1 MDGKFPSGTGH
12 YDSALVEQTPKEPS
26 DQAGPAPVC
35 PRCGADMVLRT
46 ARRGANLG
54 NQFWGCSTFPKCR
67 STIALESSEE
77 RADSIEDPSGA
88 VPGNSDASKAG
99 EAELGVDAEPLAPD
113 EPLESDELTSGNG
126 RRRLRDKLAGAAIGA
141 FKTYDKVQRF
151 MLEAEEPDASG
162 RWSPEHRRKVLR
174 YVYERDGGRCG
185 VCGAETR
192 IQAAHVEHIV
202 PKIFAYFDVSNA
214 GKAVQ
219 GTRYKSQLHK
229 LDNLQASH
237 TYCNKNKGNTADV
250 TRWRH
255 PTMPP
260 LTVALA
266 EDGSEFRVPQQPVKG
281 H

>member
-1 MDGKFPSGTGH
+1 
-12 YDSALVEQTPKEPS
+12 
-26 DQAGPAPVC
+26 
-35 PRCGADMVLRT
+35 MVLRT
-46 ARRGANLG
+46 ARRGANQG

-67 STIALESSEE
+67 NVVALESSEATASGVE
-77 RADSIEDPSGA
+77 GPSAPVPEPSNAAEAAEPGA
-88 VPGNSDASKAG
+88 
-99 EAELGVDAEPLAPD
+99 DAEPLPPDAPA
-113 EPLESDELTSGNG
+113 SGNE
-126 RRRLRDKLAGAAIGA
+126 RRRLRDKLAGAAVGA

-151 MLEAEEPDASG
+151 MLESEEPDARG
-162 RWSPEHRRKVLR
+162 RWSQEHRKKVLR

-192 IQAAHVEHIV
+192 IDGADLEHIV
-202 PKIFAYFDVSNA
+202 PKIFAYFDISKA

-219 GTRYKSQLHK
+219 GTRYKSLLHK

-255 PTMPP
+255 ATMPP
-260 LTVALA
+260 LAVALA
-266 EDGSEFRVPQQPVKG
+266 EDGAEFQVPQEPVKA

>member
-1 MDGKFPSGTGH
+1 
-12 YDSALVEQTPKEPS
+12 
-26 DQAGPAPVC
+26 
-35 PRCGADMVLRT
+35 MVLRT
-46 ARRGANLG
+46 ARRGANQG

-67 STIALESSEE
+67 NVVALESSE
-77 RADSIEDPSGA
+77 ATVSG
-88 VPGNSDASKAG
+88 VGDASAPASETSTASEAAG
-99 EAELGVDAEPLAPD
+99 PGADAEPLATDAP
-113 EPLESDELTSGNG
+113 TTGNE

-141 FKTYDKVQRF
+141 FKTYDKVQRI

-174 YVYERDGGRCG
+174 YVYERDGRRCG

-192 IQAAHVEHIV
+192 IDAAHVEHIV
-202 PKIFAYFDVSNA
+202 PKIFAYFDISKA
-214 GKAVQ
+214 GKAMQ
-219 GTRYKSQLHK
+219 GTRYKSLLHK

-260 LTVALA
+260 LAVALA
-266 EDGSEFRVPQQPVKG
+266 EDGAEFSVPPEPVKG

>member
-1 MDGKFPSGTGH
+1 
-12 YDSALVEQTPKEPS
+12 
-26 DQAGPAPVC
+26 
-35 PRCGADMVLRT
+35 MVLRT
-46 ARRGANLG
+46 ARRGANEG
-54 NQFWGCSTFPKCR
+54 NQFWGCPTFPKCR
-67 STIALESSEE
+67 GVVDVETSEE
-77 RADSIEDPSGA
+77 TASGTVGSSA
-88 VPGNSDASKAG
+88 LVSGGSEIS
-99 EAELGVDAEPLAPD
+99 EAD
-113 EPLESDELTSGNG
+113 EPAVDVEPQVPDVKGSGKE

-141 FKTYDKVQRF
+141 VKTYDKVRRS

-162 RWSPEHRRKVLR
+162 KWSPEHRRKVLR

-192 IQAAHVEHIV
+192 IEAAHVEHIV
-202 PKIFAYFDVSNA
+202 PKIFAYFDISKA
-214 GKAVQ
+214 GKAAQ
-219 GTRYKSQLHK
+219 GTRYKSLLHK

-260 LTVALA
+260 LAVALA
-266 EDGSEFRVPQQPVKG
+266 EDGAEFRVPQEPVKG

>member
-12 YDSALVEQTPKEPS
+12 YDSALVEPTPKEPS
-26 DQAGPAPVC
+26 NSAGPAPGC

-46 ARRGANLG
+46 ARRGANQG

-67 STIALESSEE
+67 NTIALEDAEE
-77 RADSIEDPSGA
+77 TAGDADDPSGA
-88 VPGNSDASKAG
+88 VSGSSDAP
-99 EAELGVDAEPLAPD
+99 EAAEPSAGA
-113 EPLESDELTSGNG
+113 EPPTMDALPSSKE

-192 IQAAHVEHIV
+192 IEAAHVEHIV
-202 PKIFAYFDVSNA
+202 PKIFAYFDISNA

-250 TRWRH
+250 SRWRH
-255 PTMPP
+255 STMPP
-260 LTVALA
+260 LVVALA
-266 EDGSEFRVPQQPVKG
+266 EDSSEFRVPQEPVKG

>member
-1 MDGKFPSGTGH
+1 
-12 YDSALVEQTPKEPS
+12 
-26 DQAGPAPVC
+26 
-35 PRCGADMVLRT
+35 MVLRT
-46 ARRGANLG
+46 ARRGANQG

-67 STIALESSEE
+67 NVVAFESSEAIASGVGDATAPASE
-77 RADSIEDPSGA
+77 TSDTSEADEPS
-88 VPGNSDASKAG
+88 AG
-99 EAELGVDAEPLAPD
+99 AEPLAPD
-113 EPLESDELTSGNG
+113 APPTGNE
-126 RRRLRDKLAGAAIGA
+126 RRRFRDKLAGAAIGA
-141 FKTYDKVQRF
+141 FKTYDKVQRL

-174 YVYERDGGRCG
+174 YVYERDGRRCG

-192 IQAAHVEHIV
+192 IDAAHVEHIV
-202 PKIFAYFDVSNA
+202 PKIFAYFDINKA

-219 GTRYKSQLHK
+219 GARYKSLLHK

-260 LTVALA
+260 LAVALA
-266 EDGSEFRVPQQPVKG
+266 EDGAEFQVPPEPVKG
-281 H
+281 R

>member
-1 MDGKFPSGTGH
+1 MDGTFRSGTGH

-26 DQAGPAPVC
+26 DQAGPVPVC
-35 PRCGADMVLRT
+35 PRCGAGMALRT
-46 ARRGANLG
+46 ARRGANQG

-67 STIALESSEE
+67 NTIALEEAEE
-77 RADSIEDPSGA
+77 TGGGLEDPSGA
-88 VPGNSDASKAG
+88 VSGSSDTSEAAEPGA
-99 EAELGVDAEPLAPD
+99 DAEPPATDAP
-113 EPLESDELTSGNG
+113 PSGNE

-192 IQAAHVEHIV
+192 IEAAHVEHIV
-202 PKIFAYFDVSNA
+202 PKIFAYFDVSEA
-214 GKAVQ
+214 GKAVR

-255 PTMPP
+255 PTMSP
-260 LTVALA
+260 LAVALA
-266 EDGSEFRVPQQPVKG
+266 EDGSEFRVPQEPVQG

>member
-1 MDGKFPSGTGH
+1 
-12 YDSALVEQTPKEPS
+12 
-26 DQAGPAPVC
+26 
-35 PRCGADMVLRT
+35 MVLRT
-46 ARRGANLG
+46 ARRGANQG
-54 NQFWGCSTFPKCR
+54 NQFWGCPTFPKCR
-67 STIALESSEE
+67 GVVDVETSEE
-77 RADSIEDPSGA
+77 TASGTVGSSAPVSGGSEVSEADEPA
-88 VPGNSDASKAG
+88 VD
-99 EAELGVDAEPLAPD
+99 VEPQAPD
-113 EPLESDELTSGNG
+113 VKDSGKE

-141 FKTYDKVQRF
+141 VKTYDKVQRF

-162 RWSPEHRRKVLR
+162 RWSKEHRKKVLR

-202 PKIFAYFDVSNA
+202 PKIFAYFDISKA
-214 GKAVQ
+214 GKAAQ
-219 GTRYKSQLHK
+219 GTRYKSLLHK

-255 PTMPP
+255 PTMPQ
-260 LTVALA
+260 LAVALA
-266 EDGSEFRVPQQPVKG
+266 EDGAEFRVPQEPVKG